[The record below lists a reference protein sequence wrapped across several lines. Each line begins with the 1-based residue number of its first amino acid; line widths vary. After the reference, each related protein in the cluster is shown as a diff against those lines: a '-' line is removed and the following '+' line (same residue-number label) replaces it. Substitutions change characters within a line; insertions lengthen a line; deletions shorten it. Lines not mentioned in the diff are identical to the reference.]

1 MKDSFRV
8 AAVVNSAAGG
18 DPDGVVAAL
27 RAVGTATV
35 DQVDTAA
42 PGDAAD
48 LAYKLA
54 VGDTPPDIIVS
65 VGGDGTVCEVVT
77 GLHRARMSGAVAVP
91 PLLVAPAGT
100 GNSTYRGLWNDA
112 PWPDVAAQALRGEAD
127 TRIIDLARMAH
138 NDHVVVLGS
147 GSGLFAASLLAIRN
161 RPEKGRDLLMTAA
174 LAAMKT
180 YVPYEGRVLVDD
192 EVVYA
197 GGIVETIVA
206 GFRYRGGL
214 LKLVPKSIVDDGR
227 LDITIVTTAA
237 SMPAFAQAAMGG
249 EVYEVP
255 GIHWGRGTRITVE
268 RVDGQPILFEHDGE
282 MMPEDRPSYE
292 LAVLPGALAVLTST
306 EPLPWFTSR

>member
-1 MKDSFRV
+1 MTDSFRV
-8 AAVVNSAAGG
+8 AAIVNPAAGG
-18 DPDGVVAAL
+18 DPDGVVATL
-27 RAVGTATV
+27 RAIGTATV
-35 DQVDTAA
+35 DRVDTAA

-54 VGDTPPDIIVS
+54 IGDTPPDLVVS
-65 VGGDGTVCEVVT
+65 VGGDGTVCDVVT
-77 GLHRARMSGAVAVP
+77 GLHRAHESGAVAVP

-112 PWPDVAAQALRGEAD
+112 PWADVAAQALAGRAR
-127 TRIIDLARMAH
+127 TRTIDLARMAH
-138 NDHVVVLGS
+138 NEHVVVLGS

-161 RPEKGRDLLMTAA
+161 RPERGRELLMAAA
-174 LAAMKT
+174 LAAMTT
-180 YVPYEGRVLVDD
+180 YVPYQGRVLVDD

-214 LKLVPKSIVDDGR
+214 LQLVPRSIVDDGR
-227 LDITIVTTAA
+227 LDITIVTTAV

-249 EVYEVP
+249 NVYDVP
-255 GIHWGRGTRITVE
+255 GIEWARGMRIAVE
-268 RVDGQPILFEHDGE
+268 RSDGQPILFEHDGE

-292 LAVLPGALAVLTST
+292 LAVLPGALTVLTTT
-306 EPLPWFTSR
+306 EPLPWFDKR